1 MSQLIFESSYG
12 AIKNTKWSNLKLY
25 QWQDFALLLMEL
37 DQEMEAQGVRVVR
50 GGLEA
55 ETDTDMSARVALAE
69 ILNKSLI
76 MEDETDLTVAI
87 FVSTINFYE
96 RLMDYLPWYDKI
108 NPTFDQLCRVLDM
121 SFRYLEEQIARVERN
136 LNLDTAIELL
146 PYFERR
152 LGIATNPDLSYRQR
166 RRQIQAVLNLMHR
179 QIDEEA
185 IKALARAFSNNESGV
200 EVLRTDQPYVFEI
213 RFVAHGLPNNLAE
226 FEHILK
232 VNMPADLDWKFTYTQ
247 NTWKQ
252 ATDNLRW
259 RDLQPISWQ
268 KINEYKDRGVM

>member
-12 AIKNTKWSNLKLY
+12 TIENTKWSGLKPH

-37 DQEMEAQGVRVVR
+37 DQEMETQGVRVDR
-50 GGLEA
+50 GRLEA

-108 NPTFDQLCRVLDM
+108 NPTFDHLCQVLDIA
-121 SFRYLEEQIARVERN
+121 FRYLEEQIARVERN

-166 RRQIQAVLNLMHR
+166 RRQIQAVLNLMHK

-185 IKALARAFSNNESGV
+185 IKTLARAFSNNEAGV
-200 EVLRTDQPYVFEI
+200 EVLRTNQPYVFEI
-213 RFVAHGLPNNLAE
+213 RFVAHGLPNNLEE
-226 FEHILK
+226 FEHILR

-247 NTWKQ
+247 NTWKN
-252 ATDNLRW
+252 ATDSMRW
-259 RDLQPISWQ
+259 RDLEPISWQ

>member
-1 MSQLIFESSYG
+1 MSQLILESSYG
-12 AIKNTKWSNLKLY
+12 TIKNTRWSGLRPH

-37 DQEMEAQGVRVVR
+37 DQEIVAQGVRVDR
-50 GGLEA
+50 GRLETEA
-55 ETDTDMSARVALAE
+55 DTEMSARVVLAE
-69 ILNKSLI
+69 MLNKSLI

-108 NPTFDQLCRVLDM
+108 NPTFDHLCRVLDI

-146 PYFERR
+146 PHFEKR
-152 LGIATNPDLSYRQR
+152 LGITTNPDLSYRQR
-166 RRQIQAVLNLMHR
+166 RRQIQAVLNLMHK
-179 QIDEEA
+179 QIDEDT
-185 IKALARAFSNNESGV
+185 IKALASAFSNNEAGV
-200 EVLRTDQPYVFEI
+200 EVLRTNQPYVFEI
-213 RFVAHGLPNNLAE
+213 RFVAHGLPNNLSE

-252 ATDNLRW
+252 ATDGLRW
-259 RDLQPISWQ
+259 RDLAPVSWQ
-268 KINEYKDRGVM
+268 KINEYKDRGVI

>member
-1 MSQLIFESSYG
+1 MAGLIFESSYG
-12 AIKNTKWSNLKLY
+12 TIKSKRWSSLRPH

-37 DQEMEAQGVRVVR
+37 DQEMTAQGVRVDR
-50 GGLEA
+50 GRMEA
-55 ETDTDMSARVALAE
+55 ETETEMSARVVLAE
-69 ILNKSLI
+69 ILDKSLI
-76 MEDETDLTVAI
+76 LEDETDMTVAI

-108 NPTFDQLCRVLDM
+108 NPTFDHLCKVLDIA
-121 SFRYLEEQIARVERN
+121 FRYLEEQIARVERN

-152 LGIATNPDLSYRQR
+152 LGIATNPDISYQQR

-185 IKALARAFSNNESGV
+185 IKALARAFSSNEAGV
-200 EVLRTDQPYVFEI
+200 EVLRTDQPFVFEI
-213 RFVAHGLPNNLAE
+213 RFVAHGLPNNIEE
-226 FEHILK
+226 FEHLLK
-232 VNMPADLDWKFTYTQ
+232 TNMPADLAWKFTYTQ

-252 ATDNLRW
+252 ATDGLRW
-259 RDLQPISWQ
+259 RDLEPVSWE
-268 KINEYKDRGVM
+268 KINQYKDREVI

>member
-12 AIKNTKWSNLKLY
+12 AIKDTKWSSLRPH

-37 DQEMEAQGVRVVR
+37 DQEMNAQGVQVER
-50 GGLEA
+50 GRLET
-55 ETDTDMSARVALAE
+55 ETDTSMSARTVLAE
-69 ILNKSLI
+69 ILDKSLI
-76 MEDETDLTVAI
+76 LEDETDLTVAI

-108 NPTFDQLCRVLDM
+108 NPTFDHLCRVLDI

-136 LNLDTAIELL
+136 LNLDKTIELL

-152 LGIATNPDLSYRQR
+152 LGIASNPDLSYRQR
-166 RRQIQAVLNLMHR
+166 RRQIQAVLNLMHK
-179 QIDEEA
+179 QIDEES
-185 IKALARAFSNNESGV
+185 IKALASAFSSNEAGV
-200 EVLRTDQPYVFEI
+200 EVLRTEQPYVFEI
-213 RFVAHGLPNNLAE
+213 RFVANGLPNNLEE
-226 FEHILK
+226 FEHILR

-252 ATDNLRW
+252 ATDGLRW
-259 RDLQPISWQ
+259 RDLAPVSWQ
-268 KINEYKDRGVM
+268 KINQYKDRGVM

>member
-12 AIKNTKWSNLKLY
+12 AIKDTKWSSLRPH

-37 DQEMEAQGVRVVR
+37 DQEMNAQGVQVER
-50 GGLEA
+50 GRLET
-55 ETDTDMSARVALAE
+55 ETDTSMSARTVLAE
-69 ILNKSLI
+69 ILDKSLI
-76 MEDETDLTVAI
+76 LEDETDLTVAI

-108 NPTFDQLCRVLDM
+108 NPTFDHLCRVLDI

-136 LNLDTAIELL
+136 LNLDTTIELL

-152 LGIATNPDLSYRQR
+152 LGIASNPDLSYRQR
-166 RRQIQAVLNLMHR
+166 RRQIQAVLNLMHK
-179 QIDEEA
+179 QIDEKS
-185 IKALARAFSNNESGV
+185 IKALASAFSSNEAGV
-200 EVLRTDQPYVFEI
+200 EVLRTEQPYVFEI
-213 RFVAHGLPNNLAE
+213 RFVANGLPNNLEE
-226 FEHILK
+226 FEHILR

-252 ATDNLRW
+252 ATDGLRW
-259 RDLQPISWQ
+259 RDLAPVSWQ
-268 KINEYKDRGVM
+268 KINQYKDRGVM

>member
-12 AIKNTKWSNLKLY
+12 AIKNTKWSNLKLH

-37 DQEMEAQGVRVVR
+37 DQELKAQGVRVDR
-50 GGLEA
+50 GRLEA

-108 NPTFDQLCRVLDM
+108 NPTFDHLCRVLDI

-166 RRQIQAVLNLMHR
+166 RRQIRAVLNLMHK
-179 QIDEEA
+179 QIDEES
-185 IKALARAFSNNESGV
+185 IKALARAFSNNEAGV
-200 EVLRTDQPYVFEI
+200 EVLRTSEPYVFEI
-213 RFVAHGLPNNLAE
+213 RFVANGLPNNLAE

-259 RDLQPISWQ
+259 RDLEPISWQ

>member
-1 MSQLIFESSYG
+1 
-12 AIKNTKWSNLKLY
+12 
-25 QWQDFALLLMEL
+25 
-37 DQEMEAQGVRVVR
+37 MEAQGVRVDR
-50 GGLEA
+50 GRLEA
-55 ETDTDMSARVALAE
+55 ETDTGMSARVALAE
-69 ILNKSLI
+69 ILNRSLI

-108 NPTFDQLCRVLDM
+108 NPTFDHLCRVLDIC
-121 SFRYLEEQIARVERN
+121 FRYLEEQITRVERN

-152 LGIATNPDLSYRQR
+152 LGIATNPDISYRQR
-166 RRQIQAVLNLMHR
+166 RRQIQAVLNLMHK
-179 QIDEEA
+179 QIDVEA
-185 IKALARAFSNNESGV
+185 IKALAKAFSSNEAGV

-213 RFVAHGLPNNLAE
+213 RFMANGLPNNLAE

-259 RDLQPISWQ
+259 RDLEPVSWK
-268 KINEYKDRGVM
+268 KINEYTDGGVM